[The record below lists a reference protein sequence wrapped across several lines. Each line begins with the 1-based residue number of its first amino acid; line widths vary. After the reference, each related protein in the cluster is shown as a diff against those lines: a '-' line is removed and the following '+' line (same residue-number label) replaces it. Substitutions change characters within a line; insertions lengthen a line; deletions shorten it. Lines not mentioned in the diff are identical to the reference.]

1 MSNLAVIPVAS
12 PTGRPPT
19 LTPRAFIRIIRLIRA
34 GWSVPD
40 ACRSESVTY
49 RRFRQ
54 LCQTRPTYQRHF
66 EKADQVRFSLRREQC
81 ENLVCQYAEKNWI
94 AAMTWLE
101 RRVPELWSLKTVTR
115 NEPVSTI
122 GSNVNQIRILTVPD
136 ADFAELQKESDY
148 TPLADGGLQMQDGNM
163 KITVYA
169 MSHNDRLLK

>member
-66 EKADQVRFSLRREQC
+66 EKADAVRFSLRRENM
-81 ENLVCQYAEKNWI
+81 ERIVTEVAEKQWI

-101 RRVPELWSLKTVTR
+101 RRVPEQWSLKTVVR
-115 NEPVSTI
+115 NEPVSTV
-122 GSNVNQIRILTVPD
+122 GSNVTQIRVLTVPPEQ
-136 ADFAELQKESDY
+136 FEELQKEPGY
-148 TPLADGGLQMQDGNM
+148 VALPDGGLQDARWEHADHSLP
-163 KITVYA
+163 YEC
-169 MSHNDRLLK
+169 